1 MFSLEG
7 KLYRGLAVIWHLIMV
22 NILVMVFSLPI
33 ITLGASI
40 TAGITIIEP
49 SSGNIFIQF
58 WETFKTKWLSSLPI
72 LAINVVSLYFYFMFD
87 MTFLASSLK
96 IIYYVFILFLLIFN
110 VNCYVI
116 LAKFADLHRINI
128 FRYSF
133 MISILSLVKTIWIP
147 IVWVLLVLKAYHFIG
162 LLLNIMLV
170 SLPLYVHI
178 KMINKEVKMIE
189 KFLSKDRKEG

>member
-1 MFSLEG
+1 
-7 KLYRGLAVIWHLIMV
+7 MV